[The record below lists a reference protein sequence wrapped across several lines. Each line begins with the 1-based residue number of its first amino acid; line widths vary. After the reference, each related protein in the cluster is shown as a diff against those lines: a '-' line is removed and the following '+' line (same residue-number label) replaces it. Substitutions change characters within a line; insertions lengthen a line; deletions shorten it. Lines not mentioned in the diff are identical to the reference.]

1 VWIVYKVLQSLV
13 WSFVTPADAILAT
26 GAGVLAG
33 AVNAVAGGGT
43 LISFPALVALGVPSN
58 AANATNTVAL
68 CAGYFTGARAQRA
81 ELAHFDGQKKALVT
95 VGAIGGLLGAILLTI
110 SDEELFSDIVPFLIL
125 LACGLLVAQPW
136 VRKFAARR
144 GGGDA
149 DGTGHAHT
157 KVGLAA
163 IGLTAVY
170 GGYFGAGIG
179 IVLLAVLGVLF
190 TLPMSRVNALK
201 GLLQL
206 TINGVAALFL
216 MIGGDVRWA
225 YVLPLAAGSLV
236 GGWFGGKM
244 APKLNPTL
252 IRFGVVVLGV
262 IVAVRFWL

>member
-1 VWIVYKVLQSLV
+1 
-13 WSFVTPADAILAT
+13 VTPADALLAA

-81 ELAHFDGQKKALVT
+81 ELAHFDGQKQALVT

-110 SDEELFSDIVPFLIL
+110 SDEKLFSNVVPFLIL
-125 LACGLLVAQPW
+125 LACALLAGQPW
-136 VRKFAARR
+136 IRKLAARR
-144 GGGDA
+144 GGGGGG
-149 DGTGHAHT
+149 DGATHAHT
-157 KVGLAA
+157 TTGLAA

-206 TINGVAALFL
+206 TINGVAAMFL
-216 MIGGDVRWA
+216 AIGGDVRWA
-225 YVLPLAAGSLV
+225 FVVPVAAGSLV
-236 GGWFGGKM
+236 GGWFGGKL
-244 APKLNPTL
+244 APKLNPTV
-252 IRFGVVVLGV
+252 IRIGVVILGLV
-262 IVAVRFWL
+262 VAIRFWL

>member
-1 VWIVYKVLQSLV
+1 MWIVYKASRSVV
-13 WSFVTPADAILAT
+13 WTTVTPADALFAA

-81 ELAHFDGQKKALVT
+81 ELAHFDGQKRALVT
-95 VGAIGGLLGAILLTI
+95 VGAIGGLLGAILLTV
-110 SDEELFSDIVPFLIL
+110 SDEKLFSAVVPFLIL
-125 LACGLLVAQPW
+125 LACALLAGQPW
-136 VRKFAARR
+136 IRKLAVR
-144 GGGDA
+144 GGGSG
-149 DGTGHAHT
+149 DGAGHAHT

-206 TINGVAALFL
+206 TINGVAAIFL
-216 MIGGDVRWA
+216 AIGGDVRWA
-225 YVLPLAAGSLV
+225 FVLPVAAGSLV
-236 GGWFGGKM
+236 GGWFGGKL
-244 APKLNPTL
+244 APKLDPTL
-252 IRFGVVVLGV
+252 IRIGVVILGV
-262 IVAVRFWL
+262 FVAVRFWL

>member
-1 VWIVYKVLQSLV
+1 MWIVYKASESLV
-13 WSFVTPADAILAT
+13 WTTVTPADALLAA

-68 CAGYFTGARAQRA
+68 CAGYFTGARAQRS
-81 ELAHFDGQKKALVT
+81 ELAHFDGQKRALVT
-95 VGAIGGLLGAILLTI
+95 VGAIGGLVGAILLTI

-125 LACGLLVAQPW
+125 LACALLVGQPW
-136 VRKFAARR
+136 IRKLAARR
-144 GGGDA
+144 GGGGG
-149 DGTGHAHT
+149 DGVAHAHT
-157 KVGLAA
+157 RVGLAA

-206 TINGVAALFL
+206 TINGVAAIFL
-216 MIGGDVRWA
+216 AIGGDVRWA
-225 YVLPLAAGSLV
+225 FVLPLAAGSLV
-236 GGWFGGKM
+236 GGWFGGKL

-252 IRFGVVVLGV
+252 IRVGVVILGLV
-262 IVAVRFWL
+262 VAIRFWL